1 MDSEGDVMSD
11 QPAARPGLVMPWLTA
26 TGSAAVYRDGVRVDE
41 PEPHELAADES
52 KED

>member
-11 QPAARPGLVMPWLTA
+11 QPDERPGLVMPWLTA
-26 TGSAAVYRDGVRVDE
+26 TGSAAVYRVDE